1 DERPGARPGG
11 LPALRAEHR
20 HVPGAELRRDA
31 ARGRPRLAQPG
42 LSHLRGRPG
51 WVRGPSERGLQP
63 RRHRYGR
70 GPAGQPGD
78 RPPRP
83 LPLPQ
88 QPVVAGEPEGRERR
102 DACRRD
108 ESTARGELPV
118 GKCYLPPMP
127 KIDVPT
133 APLVR
138 GSKYP
143 APFDEP
149 CRTRENRQLGIAA
162 RLTQVRVTM
171 TRLPPGAWSSQ
182 RHFHERED
190 EFIWVLEGEVVLVD
204 DAGEQV
210 LRAGDCAGFPA
221 GERNGH
227 HLQNRAARDAI
238 LLTVGTR
245 DPADH
250 GEDPDIDRKI
260 LPGRYS
266 GGGGDAHKDGTRY
279 RS

>member
-1 DERPGARPGG
+1 
-11 LPALRAEHR
+11 
-20 HVPGAELRRDA
+20 
-31 ARGRPRLAQPG
+31 
-42 LSHLRGRPG
+42 
-51 WVRGPSERGLQP
+51 
-63 RRHRYGR
+63 
-70 GPAGQPGD
+70 
-78 RPPRP
+78 
-83 LPLPQ
+83 
-88 QPVVAGEPEGRERR
+88 
-102 DACRRD
+102 
-108 ESTARGELPV
+108 
-118 GKCYLPPMP
+118 MP
-127 KIDVPT
+127 KIDVPA

-143 APFDEP
+143 PPFDEP

-162 RLTQVRVTM
+162 RLTQFGVNL

-190 EFIWVLEGEVVLVD
+190 EFVWVLEGEVVLVD

-221 GERNGH
+221 AERNGH
-227 HLQNRAARDAI
+227 HLQNRAARDAV

-250 GEDPDIDRKI
+250 GEYPDIDMKF

-266 GGGGDAHKDGTRY
+266 GGGGYAHKDGTRY
-279 RS
+279 R